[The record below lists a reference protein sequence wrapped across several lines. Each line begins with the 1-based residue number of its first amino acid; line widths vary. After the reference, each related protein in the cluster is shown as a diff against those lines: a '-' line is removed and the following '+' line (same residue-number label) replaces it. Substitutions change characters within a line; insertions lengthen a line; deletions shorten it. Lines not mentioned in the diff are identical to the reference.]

1 MPNRRRRRYDA
12 AVAVYRLNVLTSFQD
27 VEDNLA
33 ALRILAEEAAQQAAA
48 VAAAE
53 RALAI
58 ARNRYLA
65 GTTTYLEVVTAQTI
79 ALANERTAVDI
90 QTRRMTAAVNL
101 IKALGG
107 GWRASDLPYG
117 GSAAASPDPPASTPG
132 KQ

>member
-1 MPNRRRRRYDA
+1 M
-12 AVAVYRLNVLTSFQD
+12 AVYRLSVLTSFQD

-33 ALRILAEEAAQQAAA
+33 ALRILVEESDQIASA
-48 VAAAE
+48 VTAAE
-53 RALAI
+53 RSLAI

-79 ALANERTAVDI
+79 AIANALSAVDV

-107 GWRASDLPYG
+107 GWRTDELPYG
-117 GSAAASPDPPASTPG
+117 GTATAAQAAPPQQP
-132 KQ
+132 